1 MNDIGRTLL
10 SGLAQT
16 ICYVH
21 GLKRREIT
29 LSQIGFFA
37 ELRDKH
43 DVDDASFLVDGAAP
57 LQRAVANTVSISDT
71 NDMEIGTAS
80 NISIA
85 RQKIELLVSQTV
97 SATPKQQQ
105 QTICLRTQS
114 AYLNTTP
121 LTLPTVNICRLIRL
135 SGQFLVKHRYQ
146 KPTNC
151 SLLKLA

>member
-21 GLKRREIT
+21 GLNRREIT

-105 QTICLRTQS
+105 QTSGSDPLPSHAISVSEHDPAHAPNSQ
-114 AYLNTTP
+114 YLPPHTSQWAV
-121 LTLPTVNICRLIRL
+121 L
-135 SGQFLVKHRYQ
+135 G
-146 KPTNC
+146 
-151 SLLKLA
+151 

>member
-21 GLKRREIT
+21 GLNRREIT

-71 NDMEIGTAS
+71 NDMEIGTAP

-85 RQKIELLVSQTV
+85 RQKNRTIRFSNRFSNAET
-97 SATPKQQQ
+97 ATANEW
-105 QTICLRTQS
+105 LRSFAFARNQR
-114 AYLNTTP
+114 
-121 LTLPTVNICRLIRL
+121 I
-135 SGQFLVKHRYQ
+135 
-146 KPTNC
+146 
-151 SLLKLA
+151 